1 MPTRSAWLWLRWSS
15 SVRTR
20 RKKSRRLKRTNRP
33 SSEDWIVD
41 AGLGD
46 RANPCS
52 GHHRCGTAPESHR
65 TSLRSTS
72 HQLPPMRPPG
82 YSTRAQTV
90 KTPRGSPRRRNPG
103 VDARVAL
110 PPRQTCFPI
119 PVIGSD
125 ANSQTPCAGKAG
137 LSLGLATHLPC
148 ADCGT
153 LASAQEQASRQDPPA
168 RSQRTTRRS
177 ADAVAARYCFRRR
190 AIAAAEQPSAPA
202 SDEQR
207 KRAARRQERGR
218 CVCAAWAARRL
229 GHSLPG
235 LHTSSALPE

>member
-125 ANSQTPCAGKAG
+125 ANSQTPYAGVAG
-137 LSLGLATHLPC
+137 LYAPAGGDLS
-148 ADCGT
+148 
-153 LASAQEQASRQDPPA
+153 SA
-168 RSQRTTRRS
+168 RSRARHQIAANAASSAAEEVVGSGATVLLTGEAGLGAGERMFRCRLGKTQISCLRS
-177 ADAVAARYCFRRR
+177 ARRELFQARRR
-190 AIAAAEQPSAPA
+190 DDCLSGEAAVDLDDA
-202 SDEQR
+202 
-207 KRAARRQERGR
+207 RAVELEAG
-218 CVCAAWAARRL
+218 
-229 GHSLPG
+229 GSP
-235 LHTSSALPE
+235 T